1 MQSLGRTTPLLLLL
15 ASALALPP
23 TPTQKR
29 RYDLVIY
36 GATGFTG
43 RLAAE
48 YMESRYRKTTVTWA
62 LAGRNREKLESLA
75 KEIGAD
81 DVPLLVADANDADA
95 VAAMVGDAKA
105 VANFAGTPF
114 LTKAL
119 PVVEA
124 CGRLGP
130 HYVDITGETALHRA
144 SAARYDA
151 LAKSTGA
158 CVVHSCGYDSV
169 PSDLGYLLAN
179 DAYRHLHG
187 GRAPSRARYVSRSF
201 SGGASGGSIYTGL
214 ALFGFADELFD
225 DDARRLVAE
234 TSGKYPLSDV
244 CGPDATD
251 TVSFPEWDWLA
262 DAWAMPFIMAGAN
275 APVVRKSQEIYG
287 DYVPYD
293 EVEAYAGSRL
303 GAYASYA
310 ATVGSLLAVLFPPTR
325 ALLKRYVLPK
335 PGEGP
340 DRATRDG
347 GGFHSEVI
355 CSGVEGAVSAH
366 VKSGTA
372 GDGGYKATAHMAVEA
387 ALGLALGD
395 GGCEDGGVLTPATAL
410 GYVLVER
417 LRATGMDLYI
427 EEKTL
432 SATALHYLQAAKG

>member
-1 MQSLGRTTPLLLLL
+1 MRLLLLL

-62 LAGRNREKLESLA
+62 LAGRNRAKLESLA

-124 CGRLGP
+124 CGRLGT

-251 TVSFPEWDWLA
+251 T
-262 DAWAMPFIMAGAN
+262 
-275 APVVRKSQEIYG
+275 EIYG

-293 EVEAYAGSRL
+293 EVEAYAGSRV
-303 GAYASYA
+303 GAY
-310 ATVGSLLAVLFPPTR
+310 
-325 ALLKRYVLPK
+325 RYVLPK

-340 DRATRDG
+340 DCATRDG

-410 GYVLVER
+410 GYVPC
-417 LRATGMDLYI
+417 APGHGHGPYI
-427 EEKTL
+427 EEARP
-432 SATALHYLQAAKG
+432 ATALHYLQAAKG

>member
-1 MQSLGRTTPLLLLL
+1 MQSLGRTTRLLLLL

-62 LAGRNREKLESLA
+62 LAGRSRESSNRSP
-75 KEIGAD
+75 EIGAD
-81 DVPLLVADANDADA
+81 D
-95 VAAMVGDAKA
+95 
-105 VANFAGTPF
+105 
-114 LTKAL
+114 AL
-119 PVVEA
+119 PVVET
-124 CGRLGP
+124 CGRLGT
-130 HYVDITGETALHRA
+130 HYVDITGETALHGA

-187 GRAPSRARYVSRSF
+187 GRAPSRALVSGP
-201 SGGASGGSIYTGL
+201 SGGVGGSIYTGL

-234 TSGKYPLSDV
+234 TSGKYRSATSA
-244 CGPDATD
+244 GRATD
-251 TVSFPEWDWLA
+251 RGVVPEWDWLA

-293 EVEAYAGSRL
+293 EVEAYAGSRV

-310 ATVGSLLAVLFPPTR
+310 AT
-325 ALLKRYVLPK
+325 
-335 PGEGP
+335 
-340 DRATRDG
+340 
-347 GGFHSEVI
+347 
-355 CSGVEGAVSAH
+355 
-366 VKSGTA
+366 
-372 GDGGYKATAHMAVEA
+372 ATAHMAVEA

-417 LRATGMDLYI
+417 LRATGMDLCI

>member
-1 MQSLGRTTPLLLLL
+1 
-15 ASALALPP
+15 
-23 TPTQKR
+23 
-29 RYDLVIY
+29 
-36 GATGFTG
+36 
-43 RLAAE
+43 
-48 YMESRYRKTTVTWA
+48 
-62 LAGRNREKLESLA
+62 
-75 KEIGAD
+75 
-81 DVPLLVADANDADA
+81 
-95 VAAMVGDAKA
+95 
-105 VANFAGTPF
+105 
-114 LTKAL
+114 
-119 PVVEA
+119 
-124 CGRLGP
+124 
-130 HYVDITGETALHRA
+130 
-144 SAARYDA
+144 
-151 LAKSTGA
+151 
-158 CVVHSCGYDSV
+158 
-169 PSDLGYLLAN
+169 
-179 DAYRHLHG
+179 
-187 GRAPSRARYVSRSF
+187 
-201 SGGASGGSIYTGL
+201 
-214 ALFGFADELFD
+214 
-225 DDARRLVAE
+225 
-234 TSGKYPLSDV
+234 
-244 CGPDATD
+244 
-251 TVSFPEWDWLA
+251 
-262 DAWAMPFIMAGAN
+262 MPFIMAGAN

-293 EVEAYAGSRL
+293 EVEAYAGSRV

-432 SATALHYLQAAKG
+432 SATALHHLQAAKG

>member
-1 MQSLGRTTPLLLLL
+1 MAATSLGLLPRASLPMQSLGRTTPLLLLL

-62 LAGRNREKLESLA
+62 LAGRSREKLESLA

-124 CGRLGP
+124 CGRLGT

-262 DAWAMPFIMAGAN
+262 DAWAMPFIMAGAHRRP
-275 APVVRKSQEIYG
+275 ASICERFLGDETPSQARTR
-287 DYVPYD
+287 PSS
-293 EVEAYAGSRL
+293 ARARRSTATTCPTTRSRPTP
-303 GAYASYA
+303 ARASA
-310 ATVGSLLAVLFPPTR
+310 PTR
-325 ALLKRYVLPK
+325 PTRRPWGRCSRSSSRRRGRSSSATCCPSPAR
-335 PGEGP
+335 GRTAR
-340 DRATRDG
+340 RATAAASTRR
-347 GGFHSEVI
+347 S
-355 CSGVEGAVSAH
+355 SA
-366 VKSGTA
+366 
-372 GDGGYKATAHMAVEA
+372 
-387 ALGLALGD
+387 
-395 GGCEDGGVLTPATAL
+395 PAS
-410 GYVLVER
+410 
-417 LRATGMDLYI
+417 RAP
-427 EEKTL
+427 
-432 SATALHYLQAAKG
+432 